1 MQTADGRTWEPRWA
15 MDPTRTTG
23 IIALPS
29 RPTPTALLLDDASL
43 ATLLLALATMRG
55 QMLPA
60 PTAWATEATLRLLR
74 RKLLAP

>member
-1 MQTADGRTWEPRWA
+1 
-15 MDPTRTTG
+15 MDPTKTTG

-29 RPTPTALLLDDASL
+29 RPHPTALLLDDPSL
-43 ATLLLALATMRG
+43 AVLLLALAEMRG

-60 PTAWATEATLRLLR
+60 PTAWATEATIKLLR